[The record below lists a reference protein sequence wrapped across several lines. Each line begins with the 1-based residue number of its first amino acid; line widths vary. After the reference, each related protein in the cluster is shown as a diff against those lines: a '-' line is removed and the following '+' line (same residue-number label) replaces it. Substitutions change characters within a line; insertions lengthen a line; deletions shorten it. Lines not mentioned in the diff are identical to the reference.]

1 MNNNL
6 TTFQS
11 HLDEYY
17 GKRGTLTREEYEEGF
32 EAFKLGAIL
41 RELRLEQGL
50 TQKQLAQKCGTSK
63 TSISRIENNAGDIRL
78 STLMRII
85 RVGLGRQLTFS
96 LDIPSNVVK
105 SLSGVV
111 NLPEDFDLKEEY
123 KKYIVSKYSK

>member
-6 TTFQS
+6 TTFES

-17 GKRGTLTREEYEEGF
+17 GERGTPTREEYEEGF

-41 RELRLEQGL
+41 RELRIKQGL
-50 TQKQLAQKCGTSK
+50 TQEQLAQKCGTSK
-63 TSISRIENNAGDIRL
+63 TSISRIENNAGDLRL

-85 RVGLGRQLTFS
+85 RVGLGSQLTFT
-96 LDIPSNVVK
+96 LDISNVVK

-111 NLPEDFDLKEEY
+111 NLPEDFDPKEEY

>member
-6 TTFQS
+6 TTFES

-17 GKRGTLTREEYEEGF
+17 GERGTPTREEYEEGF

-41 RELRLEQGL
+41 RELRIEQGL
-50 TQKQLAQKCGTSK
+50 TQEQLAQKCGTSK
-63 TSISRIENNAGDIRL
+63 TSISRIENNAGDLRL

-85 RVGLGRQLTFS
+85 RVGLGSQLTFT
-96 LDIPSNVVK
+96 LDISNVVK

-111 NLPEDFDLKEEY
+111 NLPEDFDPKEEY

>member
-6 TTFQS
+6 TTFES

-17 GKRGTLTREEYEEGF
+17 GERGTPTREEYEEGF

-41 RELRLEQGL
+41 RELRIEQGL
-50 TQKQLAQKCGTSK
+50 TQEQLAQKCGTSK
-63 TSISRIENNAGDIRL
+63 TSISRIENNAGDLRL
-78 STLMRII
+78 SILMRII
-85 RVGLGRQLTFS
+85 RVGLGSQLTFT
-96 LDIPSNVVK
+96 LDISKVVK

-111 NLPEDFDLKEEY
+111 NLPEDFDPKEEY